1 MRLSKKTI
9 LNLSVALC
17 CLSMSI
23 PTFAN
28 PKLNSIT
35 EQINS
40 LDVAIT
46 QTSSVIEGLI
56 DKQDDFYEQLENS
69 DIIFDDLQTELKSI
83 TESKTFLEEELEEY
97 KVTLEDLKLK
107 KQEIEKEILKEK
119 ENESLKNEAMAK
131 LKSKP
136 LGNYRITA
144 YDLSVNS
151 CGKAIGSKGYGV
163 TSSGYSLKGMTRA
176 EAMTVAVDP
185 KVIPIGSKIYM
196 EFPSG
201 LSQYN
206 GIYTA
211 RDKGGAIKG
220 KRIDLFYGDFNRNTT
235 HPSVMDFGVRYAN
248 IYLVDS
254 SVDLSLLDNIAM
266 QK

>member
-1 MRLSKKTI
+1 MHLSKKTI

-17 CLSMSI
+17 CLSISL

-28 PKLNSIT
+28 SKVNSIT

-46 QTSSVIEGLI
+46 QTSSVIDNLI
-56 DKQDDFYEQLENS
+56 VKQDDFYEQLENS
-69 DIIFDDLQTELKSI
+69 DVIFEDLEAELQLIS
-83 TESKTFLEEELEEY
+83 ESKTFLEEELEEY
-97 KVTLEDLKLK
+97 KATLEDLKIK
-107 KQEIEKEILKEK
+107 KQEIEKEILKESEK
-119 ENESLKNEAMAK
+119 EALKKEAMNK
-131 LKSKP
+131 LKSNP
-136 LGNYRITA
+136 LGNYKITA

-151 CGKAIGSKGYGV
+151 CGKAVGSKGYGI

-201 LSQYN
+201 FSQYN

-220 KRIDLFYGDFNRNTT
+220 KRIDLFYGDFNRNST

-248 IYLVDS
+248 VYLVDS
-254 SVDLSLLDNIAM
+254 SLDLSLLDNIAM
-266 QK
+266 QN